1 MMKIM
6 TFNIQHCAMYDDPD
20 RRIDIHAFA
29 KYIKSEN
36 PDILSLNEV
45 RGPKDE
51 SLWNGNTDDYNAP
64 QARILASLCEMNYYF
79 APAIEHTENGLYG
92 NALLTKFRIG
102 RSEIFPIPSPP
113 KSERIF
119 KRYENRCL
127 LKSEIFCG
135 SGKITVFV
143 CHMGLNVQE
152 RLRAVET
159 VCRELDRTEGKKI
172 LMGDFNMSPD
182 NELLVPIFERLSD
195 TAEKICGN
203 GLTYPSDRPEVKI
216 DYVFVSKDFNILSAN
231 IPERYISDHR
241 VHTAQV
247 E

>member
-1 MMKIM
+1 
-6 TFNIQHCAMYDDPD
+6 
-20 RRIDIHAFA
+20 
-29 KYIKSEN
+29 
-36 PDILSLNEV
+36 
-45 RGPKDE
+45 
-51 SLWNGNTDDYNAP
+51 
-64 QARILASLCEMNYYF
+64 
-79 APAIEHTENGLYG
+79 
-92 NALLTKFRIG
+92 
-102 RSEIFPIPSPP
+102 
-113 KSERIF
+113 
-119 KRYENRCL
+119 
-127 LKSEIFCG
+127 
-135 SGKITVFV
+135 
-143 CHMGLNVQE
+143 MGLNVQE

-159 VCRELDRTEGKKI
+159 VCRELERTVGKKI